1 MGVKIF
7 VDYFEI
13 ELGDK
18 PVQIPCTY
26 QLLDV
31 KDINKRKG
39 STTKTV
45 QVPRTAMNDKIFG
58 LAFDIN
64 GRNAFD
70 KYSEHRV
77 LIEEDTLPIFDGL
90 LKLTNVTEKVI
101 EFFCFKDISKIK
113 SLFGDK
119 TLQDLN
125 LSDLDHLY
133 DNTIFD
139 TWNGTYPSGVA
150 ADYFYPVIDYGGFR
164 EKAAPGT
171 GEAPAI
177 NVVDLFPMVYHRRLV
192 LQTMLDNGY
201 SLKTSFFNDP
211 ITSKT
216 GIPFSN
222 AEFIHSAI
230 GGIQINGFQGYSTT
244 VNTILDGVTGEET
257 LPMDV
262 QEVDPLSQWNTTNDE
277 YIALAS
283 QTTTFLGNIGIRI
296 TNNTVPISAYIRL
309 QKYDGSWSDIEV
321 IPVESPTFSLDL
333 YPFEFNLVVTL
344 LAGEKFRV
352 VIDKVDAAADVE
364 AILYTMIAD
373 PSAGGKTIEEG
384 EVVQLA
390 PNLPPMKQADYIAA
404 MYKIYNWIINVDD
417 IKGEVI
423 IETFDEFYF
432 GGEQIDVSPL
442 LTLQPEPSIQYLPLE
457 YSRKYDFKYKH
468 DDKDLK
474 LLLADGRQGNAGYLF
489 GDGRLYLTEQGEATL
504 IGEVPFSPTVVE
516 KSFSDTIDIPTM
528 IVYPYVAGVNTAHTP
543 RMLINA
549 GLQSISTL
557 SEGVE
562 TELYIQGVGLLESI
576 PFCYFQKVHYNDA
589 SIDTILENLSFST
602 PLGQGQTL
610 GNLVDKY
617 YRNSIESLSV
627 SPQVIAYFNL
637 NPQFVSEINFSN
649 LWYVDYFKAV
659 FRLNK
664 IVDYLPNG
672 NSPTKVELIK
682 VGVFNPNVPQ
692 FEEYT

>member
-58 LAFDIN
+58 FAFDIN

-101 EFFCFKDISKIK
+101 EFFCFKDISKLK

-125 LSDLDHLY
+125 LADLDHLY
-133 DNTIFD
+133 DETIFD
-139 TWNGTYPSGVA
+139 TWIGTYPTDVA
-150 ADYFYPVIDYGGFR
+150 ADYFYPVIDYGLFR
-164 EKAAPGT
+164 PRTAPGD
-171 GEAPAI
+171 GETPAVNI
-177 NVVDLFPMVYHRRLV
+177 SELYPMVYNRRLV
-192 LQTMLDNGY
+192 LQVCLDNGY
-201 SLKTSFFNDP
+201 SLNTKFFDDP

-216 GIPFSN
+216 GVAFTN

-230 GGIQINGFQGYSTT
+230 GGIQINGFQGYSTN
-244 VNTILDGVTGEET
+244 VNNILTGVTGEET

-262 QEVDPLSQWNTTNDE
+262 QEVDPLSQWDTANDE
-277 YIALAS
+277 YIALAG

-296 TNNTVPISAYIRL
+296 RNNTIPISAYIRL
-309 QKYDGSWSDIEV
+309 QKYDGSWSDLEV

-344 LAGEKFRV
+344 LASEKFRV
-352 VIDKVDAAADVE
+352 LIDKVDAAADVE
-364 AILYTMIAD
+364 AILYTMLAD

-404 MYKIYNWIINVDD
+404 LYKIYNWIINVDD

-423 IETFDEFYF
+423 IEAFDDFYF
-432 GGEQIDVSPL
+432 GGEQVDMSQF
-442 LTLQPEPSIQYLPLE
+442 LTLEPEPSIQYLPLD

-468 DDKDLK
+468 DDKDLN
-474 LLLADGRQGNAGYLF
+474 LLIYDGAQGNAGYLF
-489 GDGRLYLTEQGEATL
+489 GDGRLYLDERGEATT
-504 IGEVPFSPTVVE
+504 IGIIPFSPTVVE

-562 TELYIQGVGLLESI
+562 TELYIQGVGIVNNI

-682 VGVFNPNVPQ
+682 VGVYNPNVPQ